1 MSPNFVPIEYDAK
14 GKPIRFVI
22 SSRFF
27 KFDTYKDAV
36 RAANLIGGEKYDK
49 APFQQSLS
57 FESSE
62 KDLPKIMAQMFH
74 LSFPQQNPTP
84 RRKWGKSTPP
94 PAREIFDKWYADI
107 QSEQEALS
115 RTPEGKAATKAR
127 NDAVLKRLR
136 EKRLL
141 EESIMKN
148 PAPRI
153 GTKKPNRRS
162 QATGARPSKRLVA
175 RRKAN
180 AYEGFFPNPTPD
192 VDYDAARE
200 LRLFIESDGD
210 LYRQQFMP
218 IIENIKRKMKSGKY
232 DAALAPKLWGYLVD
246 AGAKKYNKEYGDGTL
261 SLKMFNKATRNH
273 LAHDLSGHYQEAIEN
288 GEYGEIAYKKNP
300 TVRKATGWTK
310 AKPVKRAALGKFYLS
325 VQNMKNNGWVK
336 FALPSKTLVAAKK
349 RAKELAD
356 TLHCPVKI
364 EKE

>member
-1 MSPNFVPIEYDAK
+1 MKAK
-14 GKPIRFVI
+14 KYYVVDYVKNGLWTQASYFSSKP
-22 SSRFF
+22 
-27 KFDTYKDAV
+27 
-36 RAANLIGGEKYDK
+36 AANHYALMLKQREGFVTRVIYT
-49 APFQQSLS
+49 
-57 FESSE
+57 
-62 KDLPKIMAQMFH
+62 
-74 LSFPQQNPTP
+74 FPS
-84 RRKWGKSTPP
+84 STP
-94 PAREIFDKWYADI
+94 DYK
-107 QSEQEALS
+107 
-115 RTPEGKAATKAR
+115 
-127 NDAVLKRLR
+127 N
-136 EKRLL
+136 EKRG
-141 EESIMKN
+141 IN

-180 AYEGFFPNPTPD
+180 AYEGFFPNPSPD

-200 LRLFIESDGD
+200 LRLFIESDSD

-300 TVRKATGWTK
+300 LNHLGERTYYTYAGWKRACKELNPNVKFEGNKDICNALPGIGEWYGDTGSIYNVKETKKNPTVRKATGWTK